1 MLTFLEFYQ
10 TLLGFVNFKLYSD
23 INLVYPPKLDTSK
36 DEGAAGLGALI
47 IETTN
52 NLASLSTTSH
62 DYHDYENKK
71 ESNNTNKE
79 EMVRLQFISRKN
91 LLHVYL

>member
-10 TLLGFVNFKLYSD
+10 TLLGFVNFKLYTD

-47 IETTN
+47 IETTD
-52 NLASLSTTSH
+52 NLAGLSTTS
-62 DYHDYENKK
+62 HDYENKK
-71 ESNNTNKE
+71 ESNNTNE
-79 EMVRLQFISRKN
+79 EETVRL
-91 LLHVYL
+91 